1 MSIDARPQIKQ
12 SLSFIA
18 YEKIKTMILNME
30 LEPGSSLTEMWL
42 IEKLSMSR
50 TPIREALYRLQQ
62 ENFVTLTPRK
72 GWYVSEISLRDI
84 QELFEIR
91 EALEGISARNATS
104 RLSDQQLD
112 KMARFLASLEHALEE
127 DEEAVEDPGDSLH
140 DLIFSAADN
149 QFINNIMTIYLD
161 RLRMFHVLASS
172 LPGRKRQSWREH
184 QEILQAMIAR
194 DEEGAEQAM
203 RRHIRS
209 SMQSILQSMM
219 KKSSSYQRDITLFP
233 HGKP

>member
-1 MSIDARPQIKQ
+1 MRSDATPRLRQ

-18 YEKIKTMILNME
+18 YEKIKAMILNME

-42 IEKLSMSR
+42 IEKLNMSR

-62 ENFVTLTPRK
+62 ESFVTLTPHK
-72 GWYVSEISLRDI
+72 GWFVSEISLRDI

-91 EALEGISARNATS
+91 EALEGISARHATR
-104 RLSDQQLD
+104 RLSDEQLQE
-112 KMARFLASLEHALEE
+112 MARFLASLEQALQE
-127 DEEAVEDPGDSLH
+127 DEAAVVDPGDSLH

-161 RLRMFHVLASS
+161 RLRLFHVLASG

-194 DEEGAEQAM
+194 NEEAAENAM

-209 SMQSILQSMM
+209 SMQSILESIMN
-219 KKSSSYQRDITLFP
+219 KSNSYQRDITLSP
-233 HGKP
+233 PGKA